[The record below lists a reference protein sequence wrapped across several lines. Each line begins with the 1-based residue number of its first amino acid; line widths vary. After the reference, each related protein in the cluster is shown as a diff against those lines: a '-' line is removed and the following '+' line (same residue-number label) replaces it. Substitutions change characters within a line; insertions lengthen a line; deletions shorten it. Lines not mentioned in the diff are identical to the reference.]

1 MKELRSSVN
10 TSYINDYSFILP
22 HAMPRKRT
30 IPDEALLD
38 AALGLLRE
46 VGPDAVSFGS
56 LASRVDLAP
65 STLVQR
71 FGSKAALLQAALL
84 RAWAQLEVATDE
96 AIAAAPDGTGG
107 VVELLVSL
115 TGQYDAHDFA
125 DQLRVLR
132 EDLRDPVLRER
143 GEAWF
148 AAVSEAVGARL
159 AGARG
164 GDDDLGRLVVAT
176 WQGTLT
182 VWSFTR
188 DAPVVDVVRHTL
200 EELLGRLIP
209 EERRRRS
216 PARRPGSEA

>member
-1 MKELRSSVN
+1 
-10 TSYINDYSFILP
+10 
-22 HAMPRKRT
+22 MPRKRT
-30 IPDEALLD
+30 IPDEDLLD
-38 AALGLLRE
+38 AALGLVRE

-84 RAWAQLEVATDE
+84 RAWAQLEAATDD
-96 AIAAAPDGTGG
+96 AIATAPDGPAG

-132 EDLRDPVLRER
+132 EDLRDPFLRER
-143 GEAWF
+143 GQAWF
-148 AAVSEAVGARL
+148 ATLSEAVGARL
-159 AGARG
+159 RVG
-164 GDDDLGRLVVAT
+164 GGNGDLGRLVVAT

-182 VWSFTR
+182 VWSFAR
-188 DAPVVDVVRHTL
+188 HAPVVDVVRDTL
-200 EELLGRLIP
+200 EELLGRLLP
-209 EERRRRS
+209 EAPRS
-216 PARRPGSEA
+216 RGR

>member
-1 MKELRSSVN
+1 
-10 TSYINDYSFILP
+10 
-22 HAMPRKRT
+22 MPRKRT
-30 IPDEALLD
+30 IPDEDLLD
-38 AALGLLRE
+38 AALGLVRA
-46 VGPDAVSFGS
+46 VGPEAVSFGS
-56 LASRVDLAP
+56 LASRVGLAP

-71 FGSKAALLQAALL
+71 FGSKPALLQAALL
-84 RAWAQLEVATDE
+84 RAWAQLEAATDD
-96 AIAAAPDGTGG
+96 AIAAAPDGPAG

-143 GEAWF
+143 GRAWF
-148 AAVSEAVGARL
+148 ATLSEAVEARL
-159 AGARG
+159 VGASGR
-164 GDDDLGRLVVAT
+164 DVDLGRLVVAT

-200 EELLGRLIP
+200 EGLLGRLLP
-209 EERRRRS
+209 VASRPPRGRRR
-216 PARRPGSEA
+216 

>member
-1 MKELRSSVN
+1 MS

-38 AALGLLRE
+38 AALGLVRE
-46 VGPDAVSFGS
+46 VGPDAVS

-148 AAVSEAVGARL
+148 AALSEAVGARL
-159 AGARG
+159 AGAPK

>member
-1 MKELRSSVN
+1 
-10 TSYINDYSFILP
+10 
-22 HAMPRKRT
+22 MPRKRT
-30 IPDEALLD
+30 IPDEDVLD
-38 AALGLLRE
+38 AALGLVRE

-56 LASRVDLAP
+56 LASRVDLAA

-84 RAWAQLEVATDE
+84 LAWAQLEAATDE
-96 AIAAAPDGTGG
+96 AIAAAPDGPGG

-132 EDLRDPVLRER
+132 EDLRDPVLRRR
-143 GEAWF
+143 GQAWF
-148 AAVSEAVGARL
+148 AALSEAVGARL
-159 AGARG
+159 VGARG
-164 GDDDLGRLVVAT
+164 REGDLGRLVVAT

-188 DAPVVDVVRHTL
+188 DEPVVDVVRYTL
-200 EELLGRLIP
+200 EELLGRLVP
-209 EERRRRS
+209 EAGRRRGR
-216 PARRPGSEA
+216 ARRPGSEA

>member
-1 MKELRSSVN
+1 
-10 TSYINDYSFILP
+10 
-22 HAMPRKRT
+22 MPRKRT
-30 IPDEALLD
+30 IPDEDVLD
-38 AALGLLRE
+38 AALGLVRE

-56 LASRVDLAP
+56 LASRVDLAA

-84 RAWAQLEVATDE
+84 LAWAQLEAATDE
-96 AIAAAPDGTGG
+96 AIAAAPDGPGG

-132 EDLRDPVLRER
+132 EDLRDPVLRQR
-143 GEAWF
+143 GQAWF
-148 AAVSEAVGARL
+148 AALSEAVGARL
-159 AGARG
+159 VGARG
-164 GDDDLGRLVVAT
+164 RDGDLGRLVVAT

-188 DAPVVDVVRHTL
+188 DEPVVDVVRYTL

-209 EERRRRS
+209 EAGRRRGR
-216 PARRPGSEA
+216 ARRPGSEA

>member
-1 MKELRSSVN
+1 
-10 TSYINDYSFILP
+10 
-22 HAMPRKRT
+22 MPRKRT
-30 IPDEALLD
+30 IPDEDLLD
-38 AALGLLRE
+38 AALGLVRE

-84 RAWAQLEVATDE
+84 RAWVQLEAATE
-96 AIAAAPDGTGG
+96 KAIAAAPDGPAG

-143 GEAWF
+143 GQAWF
-148 AAVSEAVGARL
+148 AALSDAVDARLVGAR
-159 AGARG
+159 GR
-164 GDDDLGRLVVAT
+164 DEDLGGLVVAT

-188 DAPVVDVVRHTL
+188 NAPVVDDVRHML
-200 EELLGRLIP
+200 EELLSRLIP
-209 EERRRRS
+209 EATPPRRGR
-216 PARRPGSEA
+216 GH

>member
-1 MKELRSSVN
+1 
-10 TSYINDYSFILP
+10 
-22 HAMPRKRT
+22 MPRKRT
-30 IPDEALLD
+30 IPDEDLLD
-38 AALGLLRE
+38 AALGLVRE

-84 RAWAQLEVATDE
+84 RAWWQLETATDD
-96 AIAAAPDGTGG
+96 AIDATPDGPAG

-132 EDLRDPVLRER
+132 EDLRDPILRDR
-143 GEAWF
+143 GRAWF
-148 AAVSEAVGARL
+148 ATLSDAVEARL
-159 AGARG
+159 SASG
-164 GDDDLGRLVVAT
+164 GNGDLGRLVVAT

-200 EELLGRLIP
+200 EELLGRLVP
-209 EERRRRS
+209 GAPRRRGRARRRRS
-216 PARRPGSEA
+216 PA

>member
-1 MKELRSSVN
+1 MVLSSV
-10 TSYINDYSFILP
+10 TSYINDCSFILA

-30 IPDEALLD
+30 IPDEDLLD
-38 AALGLLRE
+38 AALGLVRE

-56 LASRVDLAP
+56 LASRVGLAP

-84 RAWAQLEVATDE
+84 RAWAQLEAATDE
-96 AIAAAPDGTGG
+96 AIGAAPDGPAG

-132 EDLRDPVLRER
+132 EDLRDPVLRAR

-148 AAVSEAVGARL
+148 ATLSEAVEARL
-159 AGARG
+159 VGTRARNG
-164 GDDDLGRLVVAT
+164 DLGPLVVAT

-200 EELLGRLIP
+200 EGLLGQLVP
-209 EERRRRS
+209 ESPRRS
-216 PARRPGSEA
+216 RSRRHGSEV

>member
-1 MKELRSSVN
+1 
-10 TSYINDYSFILP
+10 
-22 HAMPRKRT
+22 MPRKRT
-30 IPDEALLD
+30 IPDEDLLD
-38 AALGLLRE
+38 AALGLVRE

-84 RAWAQLEVATDE
+84 RAWWQLEAATDD
-96 AIAAAPDGTGG
+96 AIAAAPDGPAG

-132 EDLRDPVLRER
+132 EDLRDPVLRDR
-143 GEAWF
+143 GRAWF
-148 AAVSEAVGARL
+148 ATLSEAVEARL
-159 AGARG
+159 GAGGRNG
-164 GDDDLGRLVVAT
+164 DLGRLVVAT

-200 EELLGRLIP
+200 EELLGRPLSGAP
-209 EERRRRS
+209 RRRGRARRRRP
-216 PARRPGSEA
+216 PA